1 MYTFN
6 FYGYISTEN
15 FISIPANILGG
26 AKSSEVVKM
35 DEKKEGGGG
44 VKEIDSLNIEIKTM
58 GKAKVV
64 KIEQG
69 LLKDFIPEE
78 KLRNP
83 EMGMSPAVRVHLKS
97 EDGRDFRETIRIT
110 MGSNSKLRKWISK
123 YGQLKVGQEVNFG
136 EDSKG
141 FPRVVL

>member
-6 FYGYISTEN
+6 FYGYISTEK

-35 DEKKEGGGG
+35 DEKKEGG

-83 EMGMSPAVRVHLKS
+83 EMGKSPAVRVHLKS
-97 EDGRDFRETIRIT
+97 EDGRDFKETIRIT

>member
-6 FYGYISTEN
+6 FYGYISTEK

-35 DEKKEGGGG
+35 DERKEGGG
-44 VKEIDSLNIEIKTM
+44 VKEIDALNIEIKTM

-83 EMGMSPAVRVHLKS
+83 EMGKSPAVRVHLKS
-97 EDGRDFRETIRIT
+97 EDGRDFKETIRIT